1 MRPLLLLLIASLG
14 FSGCA
19 LHRQAAVSQTVAQNP
34 HSKQLA
40 ADRQP
45 AQAQTSLTE
54 SGQPS
59 MPFSAAE
66 TMYAVAETKPA
77 PKLTDALASNR
88 QKTIA
93 SALRTS
99 VALPKSMIKAV
110 QNKIKKIEKK
120 RRPQGGGEILGLS
133 PVLFFALLAALVG
146 VILLFVAG
154 KSQFFSILT
163 LVLLIGGLLTAVAAF
178 LEII

>member
-1 MRPLLLLLIASLG
+1 MRPLLLVLISLLG
-14 FSGCA
+14 FSGCTF
-19 LHRQAAVSQTVAQNP
+19 HRQVAVVQFVAQDSPPGKIIANC
-34 HSKQLA
+34 L
-40 ADRQP
+40 P

-54 SGQPS
+54 TGQP
-59 MPFSAAE
+59 PNHFSAAE
-66 TMYAVAETKPA
+66 ILNTEAKAA
-77 PKLTDALASNR
+77 PKPTDALASNR
-88 QKTIA
+88 QKAVA
-93 SALRTS
+93 SALKTS
-99 VALPKSMIKAV
+99 VALPKIMIKVV
-110 QNKIKKIEKK
+110 QDKIKKIEKK

-146 VILLFVAG
+146 IVLLFVTG